1 MKRFEETLHEKQ
13 VVLRLNAA
21 WRPELGSIL
30 DIRHKRALN
39 CPQRSKRC
47 LLRLGHAPDPR
58 DIEPLVRSV
67 SPQCT

>member
-13 VVLRLNAA
+13 VVLRLNVA

-39 CPQRSKRC
+39 RS
-47 LLRLGHAPDPR
+47 
-58 DIEPLVRSV
+58 
-67 SPQCT
+67 

>member
-30 DIRHKRALN
+30 DVRHKWVLN
-39 CPQRSKRC
+39 RS
-47 LLRLGHAPDPR
+47 
-58 DIEPLVRSV
+58 
-67 SPQCT
+67 